1 MLHLPPAPTSS
12 HPYTRPALRAAQQL
26 PCSHPAHGDLR
37 KTIERKERGQARK
50 KKIGA
55 AEHQAASTEKKTTG
69 KRAGL
74 LFFLKLARTPCAA
87 EEPSCSSA
95 RRKCCFCLQLGTG
108 LHPERCFAT
117 RRQLPLRQRPLR
129 APTWALG
136 SGLRVLLRLS
146 RRQDPSRALCSHK
159 STCPAARGGRLRGE
173 GGREPERAGIFLYR
187 GELCVALRTLY
198 SWKT

>member
-1 MLHLPPAPTSS
+1 MELLSIG
-12 HPYTRPALRAAQQL
+12 L
-26 PCSHPAHGDLR
+26 
-37 KTIERKERGQARK
+37 QARRK
-50 KKIGA
+50 KRR
-55 AEHQAASTEKKTTG
+55 G
-69 KRAGL
+69 KRTGC
-74 LFFLKLARTPCAA
+74 FFLKLARTSCAA

-95 RRKCCFCLQLGTG
+95 QRKRRCFCLQLGTG

-117 RRQLPLRQRPLR
+117 RRQLPLRQRPLQ

-146 RRQDPSRALCSHK
+146 RRQDPTRALCSHK
-159 STCPAARGGRLRGE
+159 STCGARGRLRGE